1 MQRFLAFFIIC
12 LAFSSFAFTQARM
25 APSQSASQTGVPSG
39 QPDSVQNA
47 TREVTANAPHV
58 NAAGPI
64 TLAVDATRAAM
75 KILHAHLTIPVSG
88 GGEVTLVYPKWIP
101 GEH

>member
-1 MQRFLAFFIIC
+1 MLKRMFLTV
-12 LAFSSFAFTQARM
+12 LAFSFDATAQVRS
-25 APSQSASQTGVPSG
+25 APPPPSSQTGVPSG
-39 QPDSVQNA
+39 QPDNVQNA

-64 TLAVDATRAAM
+64 TLQVDATHAPM

-88 GGEVTLVYPKWIP
+88 GGETTLVYPKWIP